1 MFQIFIILLG
11 LFAILLLISTVN
23 KKKWSKILGYEPTLD
38 EMSIILEL
46 RAAGCSQEKVIEIL
60 HAFNSKILDKKAI
73 DAIVKD
79 KKQELKFQTKRQE
92 LQNRPIE
99 ITAYEQE
106 PEELVDEIEIIDPGD
121 EQTIYSTDICA
132 NRCAD
137 IVYQS
142 LHIAINSKKLD
153 TIESRIGVAEDKFK
167 KIIKYDSYFAKAIEN
182 KYKDLLRRA
191 YTAKYINV
199 AQAYYEKYQTLKSQK
214 AKEKYFDMAKE
225 HLEKGLGDLA
235 ADQDAIRGKYK
246 ELFDENFK
254 ALPQVLEAE
263 VIDSDEY
270 PVGTTDE
277 MIELFK
283 IGNFDE
289 LRMLISQLAYKFAS
303 TPQSDAVKKIG
314 MFFVKRDPMYIDIL
328 SKVQKIVS
336 KSQGIKQSTIYN
348 DVSPDGAYSVE
359 DMRYVLY
366 YAAEYGDII
375 RKPFGNSYKLYTKEH
390 PQDNLLISN
399 S

>member
-1 MFQIFIILLG
+1 M
-11 LFAILLLISTVN
+11 
-23 KKKWSKILGYEPTLD
+23 D

-46 RAAGCSQEKVIEIL
+46 RAAGCSQEKIIEIL
-60 HAFNSKILDKKAI
+60 HAFNSKMLDKKAI

-79 KKQELKFQTKRQE
+79 KKQELKFQTKQQE
-92 LQNRPIE
+92 LQNRPTE
-99 ITAYEQE
+99 IMAYEQE
-106 PEELVDEIEIIDPGD
+106 PEELTDVIGADPGD

-153 TIESRIGVAEDKFK
+153 TIESRIGVAENDFK

-303 TPQSDAVKKIG
+303 MPQSDAVKKIG

-348 DVSPDGAYSVE
+348 DVSPDGVYSVE

-390 PQDNLLISN
+390 PQDNLLISG

>member
-11 LFAILLLISTVN
+11 LFAILLLISIAN
-23 KKKWSKILGYEPTLD
+23 KRKWSKILGYEPTLD

-60 HAFNSKILDKKAI
+60 HAFNSKMLDKKAI
-73 DAIVKD
+73 DAIIKD
-79 KKQELKFQTKRQE
+79 KKQRSKFQTKQQE
-92 LQNRPIE
+92 LQNRPTE
-99 ITAYEQE
+99 IMAYEQE
-106 PEELVDEIEIIDPGD
+106 PEELTDVIGADPGD
-121 EQTIYSTDICA
+121 EQTIYSVDICA

-153 TIESRIGVAEDKFK
+153 TIESRIGVAENDFK

-214 AKEKYFDMAKE
+214 AKDKYFDMAKE
-225 HLEKGLGDLA
+225 HLEKGMEDFA
-235 ADQDAIRGKYK
+235 ADQDAIRGKYR

-254 ALPQVLEAE
+254 APPQVLEAE

-348 DVSPDGAYSVE
+348 DVSPDGVYSVE

-390 PQDNLLISN
+390 PQDNLLISG

>member
-11 LFAILLLISTVN
+11 LFAILLLISIAN
-23 KKKWSKILGYEPTLD
+23 KRKWSKILGYEPTLD

-60 HAFNSKILDKKAI
+60 HAFNSKMLDKKAI
-73 DAIVKD
+73 DAIIKD
-79 KKQELKFQTKRQE
+79 KKQRLKFQTKQQE
-92 LQNRPIE
+92 LQNRPTE
-99 ITAYEQE
+99 IMAYEQE
-106 PEELVDEIEIIDPGD
+106 PEELTDVIGADPGD
-121 EQTIYSTDICA
+121 EQTIYSVDICA

-153 TIESRIGVAEDKFK
+153 TIESRIGVAENDFK

-182 KYKDLLRRA
+182 KYKDLLKRA

-214 AKEKYFDMAKE
+214 AKDKYFDMAKE
-225 HLEKGLGDLA
+225 HLEKGVEDFA
-235 ADQDAIRGKYK
+235 ADQDAIRGKYR

-254 ALPQVLEAE
+254 VLPQILEAE

-270 PVGTTDE
+270 PAGTTNE
-277 MIELFK
+277 MIKLFK
-283 IGNFDE
+283 MGSFDE

-348 DVSPDGAYSVE
+348 DVSPDGVYSVE

-390 PQDNLLISN
+390 PQDNLLISG

>member
-23 KKKWSKILGYEPTLD
+23 KKKWGKILGYEPTLD

-46 RAAGCSQEKVIEIL
+46 RAAGCSQEKIIEIL
-60 HAFNSKILDKKAI
+60 HAFNSKMLDKKAI

-79 KKQELKFQTKRQE
+79 KKQELKFQTKRQYP
-92 LQNRPIE
+92 QNGSME
-99 ITAYEQE
+99 IMAYEQE
-106 PEELVDEIEIIDPGD
+106 PEELTDVIGADPGD
-121 EQTIYSTDICA
+121 EQTIYSVDICA

-153 TIESRIGVAEDKFK
+153 TIESRIGVAENDFK

-182 KYKDLLRRA
+182 KYKDLLKRA

-254 ALPQVLEAE
+254 APPQVLEAE

-348 DVSPDGAYSVE
+348 DVSPDGVYSVE

-390 PQDNLLISN
+390 PQDNLLISG

>member
-11 LFAILLLISTVN
+11 LFAILLLISIAN
-23 KKKWSKILGYEPTLD
+23 KRKWSKILGYEPTLD

-60 HAFNSKILDKKAI
+60 HAFNSKMLDKKAI
-73 DAIVKD
+73 DAIIKD
-79 KKQELKFQTKRQE
+79 KKQKLKLQTKRQE
-92 LQNRPIE
+92 LQNRPTE

-106 PEELVDEIEIIDPGD
+106 PEELTDVIGADPGD
-121 EQTIYSTDICA
+121 EQTIYSVDICA

-153 TIESRIGVAEDKFK
+153 TIESRIGVAENDFK

-214 AKEKYFDMAKE
+214 AKGKYFDMAKE
-225 HLEKGLGDLA
+225 HLEKGMEDFA
-235 ADQDAIRGKYK
+235 ADQDAIRGKYR

-254 ALPQVLEAE
+254 APPQVLEAE

-348 DVSPDGAYSVE
+348 DVSPDGVYSVE

-390 PQDNLLISN
+390 PQDNLLISG

>member
-11 LFAILLLISTVN
+11 LFAILLLISIAN
-23 KKKWSKILGYEPTLD
+23 KRKWSKILGYEPTLD

-60 HAFNSKILDKKAI
+60 HAFNSKMLDKKAI
-73 DAIVKD
+73 DAIIKD
-79 KKQELKFQTKRQE
+79 KKQRSKFQTKQQE
-92 LQNRPIE
+92 LQNRPTE
-99 ITAYEQE
+99 IMAYEQE
-106 PEELVDEIEIIDPGD
+106 PEELTDVIGADPGD
-121 EQTIYSTDICA
+121 EQTIYSVDICA

-153 TIESRIGVAEDKFK
+153 TIESRIGVAENDFK

-214 AKEKYFDMAKE
+214 AKGKYFDMAKE
-225 HLEKGLGDLA
+225 HLEKGMEDFA
-235 ADQDAIRGKYK
+235 ADQDAIRGKYR

-254 ALPQVLEAE
+254 APPQVLEAE

-348 DVSPDGAYSVE
+348 DVSPDGVYSVE

-390 PQDNLLISN
+390 PQDNLLISG

>member
-11 LFAILLLISTVN
+11 LFAILLLISIAN
-23 KKKWSKILGYEPTLD
+23 KRKWSKILGYEPTLD

-60 HAFNSKILDKKAI
+60 HAFNSKMLDKKAI
-73 DAIVKD
+73 DAIIKD
-79 KKQELKFQTKRQE
+79 KKQRLKFQTKQQE
-92 LQNRPIE
+92 LQNRPTE
-99 ITAYEQE
+99 IMAYEQE
-106 PEELVDEIEIIDPGD
+106 PEELTDVIGADPGD
-121 EQTIYSTDICA
+121 EQTIYSVDICA

-153 TIESRIGVAEDKFK
+153 TIESRIGVAENDFK

-214 AKEKYFDMAKE
+214 AKGKYFDMAKE
-225 HLEKGLGDLA
+225 HLEKGMEDFA

-254 ALPQVLEAE
+254 APPQVLEAE

-348 DVSPDGAYSVE
+348 DVSPDGVYSVE

-390 PQDNLLISN
+390 PQDNLLISG

>member
-46 RAAGCSQEKVIEIL
+46 RAVEYSQEKIIEIL
-60 HAFNSKILDKKAI
+60 HAFNSKMLDKKAI
-73 DAIVKD
+73 DAIIKD
-79 KKQELKFQTKRQE
+79 KKQKLKLQTKRQE

-99 ITAYEQE
+99 ITVYEQE
-106 PEELVDEIEIIDPGD
+106 PEELADVIGADPGD
-121 EQTIYSTDICA
+121 EQAIYSTDICA

-153 TIESRIGVAEDKFK
+153 TIESRIGVAEDDFK

-182 KYKDLLRRA
+182 KYKDLLKRA

-246 ELFDENFK
+246 ELFDQNFK

-390 PQDNLLISN
+390 PQDNLLISG

>member
-11 LFAILLLISTVN
+11 LFAILLLISTIN

-46 RAAGCSQEKVIEIL
+46 RAVEYSQEKIIEIL
-60 HAFNSKILDKKAI
+60 HAFNSKMLDKKAI
-73 DAIVKD
+73 DAIIKD
-79 KKQELKFQTKRQE
+79 KKQRLKFQTKQQE
-92 LQNRPIE
+92 LQNRPTE
-99 ITAYEQE
+99 IMAYEQE
-106 PEELVDEIEIIDPGD
+106 PEELTDVIGADPGD
-121 EQTIYSTDICA
+121 EQTIYSVDICA

-153 TIESRIGVAEDKFK
+153 TIESRIGVAENDFK

-214 AKEKYFDMAKE
+214 AKGKYFDMAKE
-225 HLEKGLGDLA
+225 HLEKGMGDLA

-254 ALPQVLEAE
+254 APPQVLEAE

-390 PQDNLLISN
+390 PQDNLLISG

>member
-11 LFAILLLISTVN
+11 LFAILLLISIIN
-23 KKKWSKILGYEPTLD
+23 RKKWSKILGYEPTLD

-60 HAFNSKILDKKAI
+60 HAFNSKMLDKKAI
-73 DAIVKD
+73 DAIIKD
-79 KKQELKFQTKRQE
+79 KKQRLKFQTKQQE
-92 LQNRPIE
+92 LQNRPTE
-99 ITAYEQE
+99 IMAYEQE
-106 PEELVDEIEIIDPGD
+106 PEELTDVIGADPGD
-121 EQTIYSTDICA
+121 EQTIYSVDICA

-153 TIESRIGVAEDKFK
+153 TIESRIGVAENDFK

-214 AKEKYFDMAKE
+214 AKGKYFDMAKE
-225 HLEKGLGDLA
+225 HLEKGMEDFA
-235 ADQDAIRGKYK
+235 ADQDAIRGKYR

-254 ALPQVLEAE
+254 APPQVLEAE

-348 DVSPDGAYSVE
+348 DVSPDGVYSVE

-390 PQDNLLISN
+390 PQDNLLISG

>member
-1 MFQIFIILLG
+1 VFQIFIILLG

-23 KKKWSKILGYEPTLD
+23 KKKWGKILGYEPTLD

-46 RAAGCSQEKVIEIL
+46 RAAGCSQEKIIEIL
-60 HAFNSKILDKKAI
+60 HAFNSKMLDKKAI

-79 KKQELKFQTKRQE
+79 KKQELKFQTKRQYP
-92 LQNRPIE
+92 QNGSME
-99 ITAYEQE
+99 IMAYEQE
-106 PEELVDEIEIIDPGD
+106 PEELTDVIGADPGD
-121 EQTIYSTDICA
+121 EQTIYSVDICA

-153 TIESRIGVAEDKFK
+153 TIESRIGVAENDFK

-182 KYKDLLRRA
+182 KYKDLLKRA

-254 ALPQVLEAE
+254 APPQVLEAE

-348 DVSPDGAYSVE
+348 DVSPDGVYSVE

-390 PQDNLLISN
+390 PQDNLLISG

>member
-11 LFAILLLISTVN
+11 LFAILLLISIAN
-23 KKKWSKILGYEPTLD
+23 KRKWSKILGYEPTLD

-60 HAFNSKILDKKAI
+60 HAFNSKMLDKKAI
-73 DAIVKD
+73 DAIIKD
-79 KKQELKFQTKRQE
+79 KKQRLKFQTKQQE
-92 LQNRPIE
+92 LQNRPTE
-99 ITAYEQE
+99 IMAYEQE
-106 PEELVDEIEIIDPGD
+106 PEELTDVIGADPGD
-121 EQTIYSTDICA
+121 EQTIYSVDICA

-153 TIESRIGVAEDKFK
+153 TIESRIGVAENDFK

-214 AKEKYFDMAKE
+214 AKDKYFDMAKE
-225 HLEKGLGDLA
+225 HLEKGMEDFA
-235 ADQDAIRGKYK
+235 ADQDAIRGKYR

-254 ALPQVLEAE
+254 APPQVLEAE

-348 DVSPDGAYSVE
+348 DVSPDGVYSVE

-390 PQDNLLISN
+390 PQDNLLISG

>member
-11 LFAILLLISTVN
+11 LFAILLLISIIN
-23 KKKWSKILGYEPTLD
+23 RKKWNKILGYEPTLD

-60 HAFNSKILDKKAI
+60 HAFNSKMLDKKAI
-73 DAIVKD
+73 DAIIKD
-79 KKQELKFQTKRQE
+79 KKQKLKFQTKRQE
-92 LQNRPIE
+92 LQNRPTE

-106 PEELVDEIEIIDPGD
+106 SEESADVIDIDPSD
-121 EQTIYSTDICA
+121 EQMIYSTDICA
-132 NRCAD
+132 NRYAD

-153 TIESRIGVAEDKFK
+153 TIESRIGVAEDDFE
-167 KIIKYDSYFAKAIEN
+167 KIIQYDSYFAKAIEN
-182 KYKDLLRRA
+182 KYKDLLKRA

-214 AKEKYFDMAKE
+214 AKDKYFDMAKE
-225 HLEKGLGDLA
+225 HLEKGMEDFA
-235 ADQDAIRGKYK
+235 ADQDAIRGKYRK
-246 ELFDENFK
+246 LFDENFK
-254 ALPQVLEAE
+254 VLPQILEAE

-270 PVGTTDE
+270 PAGTTNE
-277 MIELFK
+277 MIKLFK
-283 IGNFDE
+283 MGSFDE
-289 LRMLISQLAYKFAS
+289 LRMLISQMAYKFAS

-390 PQDNLLISN
+390 PQDNLLISG

>member
-11 LFAILLLISTVN
+11 LFAILLLISIIN
-23 KKKWSKILGYEPTLD
+23 RKKWSKILGYEPTLD

-60 HAFNSKILDKKAI
+60 HAFNSKMLDKKAI
-73 DAIVKD
+73 DAIIKD
-79 KKQELKFQTKRQE
+79 KKQRLKFQTKQQE
-92 LQNRPIE
+92 LQNRPTE
-99 ITAYEQE
+99 IMAYEQE
-106 PEELVDEIEIIDPGD
+106 PEELTDVIGADPGD
-121 EQTIYSTDICA
+121 EQTIYSVDICA

-153 TIESRIGVAEDKFK
+153 TIESRIGVAEDDFE
-167 KIIKYDSYFAKAIEN
+167 KIIQYDSYFAKAIEN
-182 KYKDLLRRA
+182 KYKDLLKRA

-214 AKEKYFDMAKE
+214 AKGKYFDMAKE
-225 HLEKGLGDLA
+225 HLEKGMEDFA

-254 ALPQVLEAE
+254 APPQVLEAE

-390 PQDNLLISN
+390 PQDNLLIS
-399 S
+399 SS

>member
-11 LFAILLLISTVN
+11 LFAILLLISIIN
-23 KKKWSKILGYEPTLD
+23 RKKWSKILGYEPTLD

-60 HAFNSKILDKKAI
+60 HAFNSKMLDKKAI
-73 DAIVKD
+73 DAIIKD
-79 KKQELKFQTKRQE
+79 KKQRLKFQTKQQE
-92 LQNRPIE
+92 LQNRPTE
-99 ITAYEQE
+99 IMAYEQE
-106 PEELVDEIEIIDPGD
+106 PEELTDVIGADPGD
-121 EQTIYSTDICA
+121 EQTIYSVDICT

-153 TIESRIGVAEDKFK
+153 TIESRIGVAENDFK

-214 AKEKYFDMAKE
+214 AKGKYFDMAKE
-225 HLEKGLGDLA
+225 HLEKGMEDFA

-254 ALPQVLEAE
+254 APPQVLEAE

-390 PQDNLLISN
+390 PQDNLLISG

>member
-1 MFQIFIILLG
+1 
-11 LFAILLLISTVN
+11 
-23 KKKWSKILGYEPTLD
+23 
-38 EMSIILEL
+38 
-46 RAAGCSQEKVIEIL
+46 
-60 HAFNSKILDKKAI
+60 
-73 DAIVKD
+73 
-79 KKQELKFQTKRQE
+79 
-92 LQNRPIE
+92 
-99 ITAYEQE
+99 
-106 PEELVDEIEIIDPGD
+106 
-121 EQTIYSTDICA
+121 
-132 NRCAD
+132 
-137 IVYQS
+137 
-142 LHIAINSKKLD
+142 
-153 TIESRIGVAEDKFK
+153 TIESRIGVAENDFK

-214 AKEKYFDMAKE
+214 AKDKYFDMAKE
-225 HLEKGLGDLA
+225 HLEKGMEDFA
-235 ADQDAIRGKYK
+235 ADQDAIRGKYR

-254 ALPQVLEAE
+254 APPQVLEAE

-390 PQDNLLISN
+390 PQDNLLIS
-399 S
+399 SS

>member
-11 LFAILLLISTVN
+11 LFAILLLISTIN

-60 HAFNSKILDKKAI
+60 HAFNSKMLDKKAI
-73 DAIVKD
+73 DAIIKD
-79 KKQELKFQTKRQE
+79 KKQRLKFQTKQQE
-92 LQNRPIE
+92 LQNRPTE
-99 ITAYEQE
+99 IMAYEQE
-106 PEELVDEIEIIDPGD
+106 PEELTDVIGADPGD
-121 EQTIYSTDICA
+121 EQTIYSVDICA

-153 TIESRIGVAEDKFK
+153 TIESRIGVAENDFK

-214 AKEKYFDMAKE
+214 AKGKYFDMAKE
-225 HLEKGLGDLA
+225 HLEKGMGDLA

-254 ALPQVLEAE
+254 APPQVLEAE
-263 VIDSDEY
+263 VIDSEEY

-390 PQDNLLISN
+390 PQDNLLISG

>member
-46 RAAGCSQEKVIEIL
+46 RAVEYSQEKIIEIL
-60 HAFNSKILDKKAI
+60 HAFNSKMLDKKAI
-73 DAIVKD
+73 DAIIKD
-79 KKQELKFQTKRQE
+79 KKQKLKLQTKRQE

-99 ITAYEQE
+99 ITVYEQE
-106 PEELVDEIEIIDPGD
+106 PEELADVIGADPGD
-121 EQTIYSTDICA
+121 EQAIYSTDICA

-153 TIESRIGVAEDKFK
+153 TIESRIGVAEDDFK

-182 KYKDLLRRA
+182 KYKDLLKRA

-235 ADQDAIRGKYK
+235 VDQDAIRGKYK
-246 ELFDENFK
+246 ELFDQNFK

-336 KSQGIKQSTIYN
+336 KNQGIKQSTIYN

-390 PQDNLLISN
+390 PQDNLLISG

>member
-46 RAAGCSQEKVIEIL
+46 RAVEYSQEKIIEIL
-60 HAFNSKILDKKAI
+60 HAFNSKMLDKKAI
-73 DAIVKD
+73 DAIIKD
-79 KKQELKFQTKRQE
+79 KKQKLKLQTKRQE

-99 ITAYEQE
+99 ITVYEQE
-106 PEELVDEIEIIDPGD
+106 PEELADVIGADPGD
-121 EQTIYSTDICA
+121 EQAIYSTDICA

-153 TIESRIGVAEDKFK
+153 TIESRIGVAEDDFK

-182 KYKDLLRRA
+182 KYKDLLKRA

-235 ADQDAIRGKYK
+235 VDQDAIRGKYK
-246 ELFDENFK
+246 ELFDQNFK

-390 PQDNLLISN
+390 PQDNLLISG

>member
-1 MFQIFIILLG
+1 VFQIFIILLG
-11 LFAILLLISTVN
+11 LFAILLLISIAN
-23 KKKWSKILGYEPTLD
+23 KRKWSKILGYEPTLD

-60 HAFNSKILDKKAI
+60 HAFNSKMLDKKAI
-73 DAIVKD
+73 DAIIKD
-79 KKQELKFQTKRQE
+79 KKQKLKLQTKRQE
-92 LQNRPIE
+92 LQNRPTE

-106 PEELVDEIEIIDPGD
+106 PEELTDVIGADPGD
-121 EQTIYSTDICA
+121 EQTIYSVDICA

-153 TIESRIGVAEDKFK
+153 TIESRIGVAENDFK

-214 AKEKYFDMAKE
+214 AKGKYFDMAKE
-225 HLEKGLGDLA
+225 HLEKGMEDFA
-235 ADQDAIRGKYK
+235 ADQDAIRGKYR

-254 ALPQVLEAE
+254 APPQVLEAE

-348 DVSPDGAYSVE
+348 DVSPDGVYSVE

-390 PQDNLLISN
+390 PQDNLLISG

>member
-1 MFQIFIILLG
+1 VFQIFIILLG
-11 LFAILLLISTVN
+11 LFAILLLISIAN
-23 KKKWSKILGYEPTLD
+23 KRKWSKILGYEPTLD

-60 HAFNSKILDKKAI
+60 HAFNSKMLDKKAI
-73 DAIVKD
+73 DAIIKD
-79 KKQELKFQTKRQE
+79 KKQRLKFQTKQQE
-92 LQNRPIE
+92 LQNRPTE
-99 ITAYEQE
+99 IMAYEQE
-106 PEELVDEIEIIDPGD
+106 PEELTDVIGADPGD
-121 EQTIYSTDICA
+121 EQTIYSVDICA

-153 TIESRIGVAEDKFK
+153 TIESRIGVAENDFK

-214 AKEKYFDMAKE
+214 AKGKYFDMAKE
-225 HLEKGLGDLA
+225 HLEKGMEDFA

-246 ELFDENFK
+246 ELFDQNFK

-348 DVSPDGAYSVE
+348 DVSPDGVYSVE

-390 PQDNLLISN
+390 PQDNLLISG

>member
-11 LFAILLLISTVN
+11 LFAILLLISIIN
-23 KKKWSKILGYEPTLD
+23 RKKWSKILGYEPTLD

-60 HAFNSKILDKKAI
+60 HAFNSKMLDKKAI
-73 DAIVKD
+73 DAIIKD
-79 KKQELKFQTKRQE
+79 KKQRLKFQTKQQE
-92 LQNRPIE
+92 LQNRPTE
-99 ITAYEQE
+99 IMAYEQE
-106 PEELVDEIEIIDPGD
+106 PEELTDVIGADPGD
-121 EQTIYSTDICA
+121 EQTIYSVDICA

-153 TIESRIGVAEDKFK
+153 TIESRIGVAENDFK

-182 KYKDLLRRA
+182 KYKDLLKRA

-214 AKEKYFDMAKE
+214 AKDKYFDMAKE
-225 HLEKGLGDLA
+225 HLEKGMEDFA

-254 ALPQVLEAE
+254 APPQVLEAE

-348 DVSPDGAYSVE
+348 DVSPDGVYSVE

-390 PQDNLLISN
+390 PQDNLLISG